1 MTKPKFRFQKPI
13 IKSKTEPE
21 SKDVLWYFSQQK
33 KGLTIN
39 TIKEYIQGQGWVDLF
54 DTAPI
59 ELSEITFIEN
69 GIYENNK
76 DGWDKV
82 IVDVPITELT
92 STIFTSNG
100 QYTNPDGGWNSV
112 TVDIPLNVLSV
123 DKNGT
128 YEATK
133 GGWDTVIVEVPSNES
148 GNEYIIPYTSVDS
161 NIVTPYKSSA
171 FGANI
176 TGNSYDKGLGI
187 YTFDGPVT
195 TIGFKAFEDCSG
207 LTSIIIPNSVK
218 IISDYAFY
226 DCSSLISVTIPN
238 SVTQISYAAFA
249 ACKSL
254 ASITIPNSVMYISS
268 NVFNTCA
275 SLTSI
280 TIPKSVTQIGE
291 RAFESCPSITTIVVE
306 DGNSVYDSRE
316 NCNAIIKTNTN
327 TLISGCQNTIIPNS
341 VTSIENCAFFGSNL
355 TSIAIPNS
363 VTSIGQ
369 YAFLRCKKLTSVT
382 IGNSVTSIGKQAFAE
397 CPYLTSATCEASV
410 PPTLDS
416 YDIMASTAIK
426 VIYVPAESV
435 DAYKTAT
442 NWSYYSSVIQPIPE
456 S

>member
-148 GNEYIIPYTSVDS
+148 GNEYIIPYTSIDFNTFTPNDS
-161 NIVTPYKSSA
+161 SV
-171 FGANI
+171 FGATI
-176 TGNSYDKGLGI
+176 TNNTYDKGLGI

-195 TIGFKAFEDCSG
+195 SIGLMAFDSCFR
-207 LTSIIIPNSVK
+207 LNSIILPKSVK
-218 IISDYAFY
+218 SIETAAFY
-226 DCSSLISVTIPN
+226 GCT
-238 SVTQISYAAFA
+238 
-249 ACKSL
+249 
-254 ASITIPNSVMYISS
+254 
-268 NVFNTCA
+268 

-280 TIPKSVTQIGE
+280 T
-291 RAFESCPSITTIVVE
+291 
-306 DGNSVYDSRE
+306 
-316 NCNAIIKTNTN
+316 
-327 TLISGCQNTIIPNS
+327 
-341 VTSIENCAFFGSNL
+341 
-355 TSIAIPNS
+355 IPNS
-363 VTSIGQ
+363 VTSIGIEVF
-369 YAFLRCKKLTSVT
+369 YCCFSLTSITIPNSVTSIGERAFLGCDSLTSVT
-382 IGNSVTSIGKQAFAE
+382 IGNSIKFIGDAAFQDCFALKSITCK
-397 CPYLTSATCEASV
+397 ATT
-410 PPTLDS
+410 PPTLGAPYNGLS
-416 YDIMASTAIK
+416 NVTA
-426 VIYVPAESV
+426 VYVPAESV